1 MSQRV
6 QKILAQWGIASRR
19 EAERL
24 ILAERVKVNGK
35 VVKLGDKADP
45 NQDDLTVDG
54 HSIHNKTRPELI
66 YLLLNKPLGVIST
79 CADPQGR
86 TTVLDLLS
94 PLLRS
99 QQGIHPVGRLDAN
112 STGALILTNDG
123 ALTLKLTHPRY
134 HLAKTYHVCL
144 QGHPTKTILEDWQQ
158 GVWLDGKKTLPTQI
172 QVLEKSTN
180 QTCLE
185 IILQEGRN
193 RQIRRVAAQLG
204 FRVISLHRIAIGSIF
219 LTPSLAT
226 GSYRFLTDVE
236 RKLLISD
243 SVTRVNNYYV
253 L

>member
-1 MSQRV
+1 MSERV

-54 HSIHNKTRPELI
+54 CSIQTKTRPELI

-94 PLLRS
+94 PELRL

-144 QGHPTKTILEDWQQ
+144 QGHPPKATLEDWRQ
-158 GVWLDGKKTLPTQI
+158 GIWLDGKKTLPTQI

-204 FRVISLHRIAIGSIF
+204 FPVLSLHRIAIGSIS
-219 LTPSLAT
+219 LTPSLAP
-226 GSYRFLTDVE
+226 GAYRFLTEVE
-236 RKLLISD
+236 QQLLTDIPHF
-243 SVTRVNNYYV
+243 
-253 L
+253 

>member
-1 MSQRV
+1 MSERV

-54 HSIHNKTRPELI
+54 CSIQTKTRPELI

-79 CADPQGR
+79 CADPRGR
-86 TTVLDLLS
+86 TTVLNLL
-94 PLLRS
+94 PPELRL

-123 ALTLKLTHPRY
+123 ALTLQLTHPRY

-144 QGHPTKTILEDWQQ
+144 QGHPPKAILEDWRQ

-204 FRVISLHRIAIGSIF
+204 FPVLSLHRIAIGSIF
-219 LTPSLAT
+219 LTPSLVSGA
-226 GSYRFLTDVE
+226 YRFLNEVE
-236 RKLLISD
+236 QQLLISD
-243 SVTRVNNYYV
+243 GSDS
-253 L
+253 